1 MKVWSM
7 SLKHRV
13 RINSACVAL
22 DKRNPSGF
30 YKILITNKSDEMPNS
45 LIYGEKEISDVINSI
60 ICKHIKIHADWL
72 NYRLVNIDRKKIAEA
87 TYELNLNYLGV
98 LPYPMETMKGKWVD
112 LKKVVDGEAK
122 INESYKKT
130 LSEAAGFIG

>member
-1 MKVWSM
+1 M

-13 RINSACVAL
+13 RINVACVAM
-22 DKRNPSGF
+22 DKRNPTGF
-30 YKILITNKSDEMPNS
+30 YKVLIANKKDQMPSS
-45 LIYGEKEISDVINSI
+45 LIYGEKEIDEVIGSI

-72 NYRLVNIDRKKIAEA
+72 NYRLVNIERKKIADA

-98 LPYPMETMKGKWVD
+98 LPYPMEILKGKWVD
-112 LKKVVDGEAK
+112 LRDVVDGEEK